1 MVSLNP
7 TSFYPPTWPVN
18 PFHVGEVQVQK
29 KLGVESH
36 VMSYAPK
43 VVRPYMPD
51 QHRDFLS
58 SQPFLVVAARDD
70 RGRLWST
77 LLFASDPNNVTSFV
91 TTPDPTSLSIDSR
104 PLPGDALEGALQA
117 GSDLGILGIE
127 FAARRRNRVNGRLVA
142 SSSEALR
149 FKVDQGFGNCPQ
161 YIKPRDWWTTSTDSQ
176 ANTHGSIDDSAPSS
190 VQRSTELSKDQIVHI
205 QQAETIFLA
214 TGYRGEG
221 EDPRFGNDASHRG
234 GAVGF
239 LRVDEGFNKLYLPDY
254 SGNNHYN
261 TLGNVIMDSR
271 MGITIPLYE
280 TGGMIQLTGT
290 AIVDWDEEAAA
301 AKFIGAKRVIEFTID
316 EVVELPAG
324 SMPIRWTSENNRI
337 QVQVA
342 EKIYESEDVASF
354 YLSPIQGDAP
364 SLPSFEPG
372 QHLPIE
378 LPTSPNEAIVRTYS
392 LSASSINNE
401 YYRISV
407 KKHSFGLASRFLHDQ
422 VQVGDVLTIQKP
434 AGHFTYDH
442 SSERTTL
449 VLLSSGIGITPVLSM
464 LHNFVEDSKSSNKK
478 KAFWIHGARD
488 GKHHPF
494 QSEVETLK
502 KLAGDRLETQI
513 AYSKP
518 NKMDSGYD
526 SEGRITVEILH
537 DLVKDLSNAD
547 MYMCGSL
554 GFMADME
561 SGLESL
567 GVDSKQ
573 IHFESF

>member
-1 MVSLNP
+1 MAAYNLA
-7 TSFYPPTWPVN
+7 SFYPPTWPAN
-18 PFHVGEVQVQK
+18 PFHAGEVQVQK
-29 KLGVESH
+29 KLGVQSH

-43 VVRPYMPD
+43 VVRPYLPD
-51 QHRDFLS
+51 QHRQFFAT
-58 SQPFLVVAARDD
+58 QPFLVVAARDD
-70 RGRLWST
+70 RDRLWST

-91 TTPDPTSLSIDSR
+91 TSPDPTILSIDSL
-104 PLPGDALEGALQA
+104 PLPGDALEGALKI

-142 SSSEALR
+142 SGSNVLQ
-149 FKVDQGFGNCPQ
+149 FKVDQSFGNCPQ
-161 YIKPRDWWTTSTDSQ
+161 YIKPRDWWTSADSQ
-176 ANTHGSIDDSAPSS
+176 ANANGSKDDSASSS
-190 VQRSTELSKDQIVHI
+190 VQRSTRLSSTQIVHI
-205 QQAETIFLA
+205 QHAETIFVA

-234 GAVGF
+234 GAAGF
-239 LRVDEGFNKLYLPDY
+239 LQVHEESNKLYLPDY
-254 SGNNHYN
+254 PGNNHYN
-261 TLGNVIMDSR
+261 TLGNMIIDPR

-290 AIVDWDEEAAA
+290 AIVDWDEEAAG
-301 AKFIGAKRVIEFTID
+301 AKFLGAKRVIQFTID

-324 SMPIRWTSENNRI
+324 SLPIRWASDDKARV

-342 EKIYESEDVASF
+342 EKIYESENVASF
-354 YLSPIQGDAP
+354 YLAPLQGDAP
-364 SLPSFEPG
+364 SLPAFEPG
-372 QHLPIE
+372 QHLPIA
-378 LPTSPNEAIVRTYS
+378 LPTSPNEVIVRTYS
-392 LSASSINNE
+392 LSASNSNNE

-407 KKHSFGLASRFLHDQ
+407 KKEPFGLASRFLHDQ

-434 AGHFTYDH
+434 AGHFAYDQ

-449 VLLSSGIGITPVLSM
+449 VLLSSGIGVTPVLSM
-464 LHNFVEDSKSSNKK
+464 LHKFVEDSTSSKK

-502 KLAGDRLETQI
+502 KLAGDRLQTHI

-518 NKMDSGYD
+518 SEKDSSYD
-526 SEGRITVEILH
+526 YEGRITVELLH
-537 DLVKDLSNAD
+537 DLVSDLGNAD
-547 MYMCGSL
+547 IYMCGPA

-561 SGLESL
+561 IGFELL